1 MNGVSMPGPEAGGK
15 GAGKRAILPGIL
27 VFGAV
32 FILVLA
38 MVLPARAQDDVL
50 ADPPHEL
57 LPVVGGGYVG
67 SKKCSECHKNQY
79 EKFIKYSRKSKSY
92 DAIRRMKRLSPEETR
107 QCYTCHTTG
116 YGVQTGF
123 SSYEKTP
130 YLADVGCE
138 ACHGPGKLHTETMD
152 MAHIVKT
159 VTIDVCE
166 KCHDAKKVKSFLYK
180 KVIYAGAH

>member
-1 MNGVSMPGPEAGGK
+1 MKGVSVPGTNTGAKGK
-15 GAGKRAILPGIL
+15 LKKAALPGLL
-27 VFGAV
+27 VFCAV
-32 FILVLA
+32 CFAALVL
-38 MVLPARAQDDVL
+38 VLPVQAQDDPL
-50 ADPPHEL
+50 AEPQDL

-67 SKKCSECHKNQY
+67 SKKCAECHKNQY
-79 EKFIKYSRKSKSY
+79 EKFMMYSRKSKAY
-92 DAIRRMKRLSPEETR
+92 DAIRRMKRLSPEETK

-123 SSYEKTP
+123 VSYEKTP

-166 KCHDAKKVKSFLYK
+166 KCHDDKKVKSFLYK